1 MYFQVSTAMLVRI
14 GNLYTIDLFENCS
27 VCKLNG
33 TVVAKLRTLQT
44 NANVVTSYEKFQT
57 NLSFQL
63 GIGKTF
69 GRFYVRQVAVPTNY
83 FNNFLDH

>member
-1 MYFQVSTAMLVRI
+1 MHFQVSTAMLVRI

-33 TVVAKLRTLQT
+33 TAVAKLRTLQT
-44 NANVVTSYEKFQT
+44 NDNLVTSHEKFQT

-83 FNNFLDH
+83 LNNFLDH